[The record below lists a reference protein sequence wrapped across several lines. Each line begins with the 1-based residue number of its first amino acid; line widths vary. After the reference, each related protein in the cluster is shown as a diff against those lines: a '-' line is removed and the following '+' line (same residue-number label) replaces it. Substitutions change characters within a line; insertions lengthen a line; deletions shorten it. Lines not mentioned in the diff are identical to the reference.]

1 MRRLEERLESAK
13 DDVQKLSNLLKEKEG
28 KDY

>member
-1 MRRLEERLESAK
+1 MRRLEERLELTE
-13 DDVQKLSNLLKEKEG
+13 DDVQKLSDLLREKEG